1 METGNSQG
9 QMREP
14 EHFCDMMPVIVKSE
28 IVLNNQTLGMQLEK
42 NNFLHSMASNHLG
55 LYGNLIH

>member
-1 METGNSQG
+1 
-9 QMREP
+9 MREP